1 MKNGKA
7 RQRLELFCKGMV
19 MCALCTNYL
28 NPIDK
33 TSKFTPK
40 AWASLIKLVKKQSI
54 VLGDLLKELSDLYA
68 NDTILK
74 AHKKATLSVWLPLL
88 KTLASFNSICPLI
101 PYFQVCM
108 IVL

>member
-1 MKNGKA
+1 MGKPG
-7 RQRLELFCKGMV
+7 RDW
-19 MCALCTNYL
+19 NYFAKVWWCVRCPPINHL

-54 VLGDLLKELSDLYA
+54 VLGDLLQELSDLYA
-68 NDTILK
+68 DNTILK

-88 KTLASFNSICPLI
+88 KTLASFNSICPLA